1 MILLSLKRSTSGN
14 AAVKNPLALSAT
26 SFSSGGH
33 VCYLGRVAQGVVHLL
48 LEFENGE
55 YNVKMNL
62 KCFSLK
68 QNVFRYNSLCSV
80 YRCRFVYVPYGPPD
94 SGVHSGF
101 VCYVFLYNE
110 TGFEITGIG
119 RPPPY
124 RDH

>member
-68 QNVFRYNSLCSV
+68 QCFSLITRYALFIVVDLFMYLMDLQIVVYTVDSCVMCFCTMKRVLKSLV
-80 YRCRFVYVPYGPPD
+80 
-94 SGVHSGF
+94 
-101 VCYVFLYNE
+101 
-110 TGFEITGIG
+110 
-119 RPPPY
+119 
-124 RDH
+124 